1 MVKIDTLKCIGCGVC
16 QNICPD
22 GFEIINGKAQVKNE
36 KASCIEQ
43 AAKSCPKGA
52 IILEGQNSQ
61 EVPSDFPRGGQGF
74 GRGFGGGHGRGFGRG
89 RGMGRRGQNGRN

>member
-16 QNICPD
+16 QSICPD

-61 EVPSDFPRGGQGF
+61 DVPSDFPRRGSGM
-74 GRGFGGGHGRGFGRG
+74 GRGLGRGPRDGSGRGRGFGRG
-89 RGMGRRGQNGRN
+89 MRRGY